1 MRSGRMTAWPPG
13 IGAMSAS
20 TRSCR
25 ISRRWSKRRRLSGLA
40 SNASHSGP
48 NASSIWRYG
57 WPSRQ
62 NTKALGSRNDAAS
75 RPSGPATKCSGL
87 RS

>member
-13 IGAMSAS
+13 IGAISAS

-25 ISRRWSKRRRLSGLA
+25 ISRRWSKRRRQRARLECIPL
-40 SNASHSGP
+40 GP
-48 NASSIWRYG
+48 ERLLDLRYG

-62 NTKALGSRNDAAS
+62 KRRCARIAERCGVAS
-75 RPSGPATKCSGL
+75 IGAGDDWRVRL